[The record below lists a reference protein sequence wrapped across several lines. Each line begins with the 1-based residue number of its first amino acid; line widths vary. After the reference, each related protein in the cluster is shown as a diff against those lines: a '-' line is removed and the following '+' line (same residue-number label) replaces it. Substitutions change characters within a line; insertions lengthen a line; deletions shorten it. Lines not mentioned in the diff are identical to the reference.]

1 MNDEEIIKDFI
12 ITGEAIHMAISM
24 DNEIEGLEAPD
35 SVTVSA
41 TSTDGMKIIKQ
52 GEKTTKRSTRKSF
65 RCTCCNCEF
74 TADPKECVQLRTPIK
89 PNVYSWCPNCGSQVW
104 EKDGEQNG

>member
-1 MNDEEIIKDFI
+1 
-12 ITGEAIHMAISM
+12 
-24 DNEIEGLEAPD
+24 
-35 SVTVSA
+35 
-41 TSTDGMKIIKQ
+41 MKITKQ

-74 TADPKECVQLRTPIK
+74 TADPKECVQLRAPIK

-104 EKDGEQNG
+104 EKDGEQNE